1 MMIAL
6 GNQFT
11 GVFTN
16 SDSLWN
22 ELNEASQSERERLWR
37 MPLDEGYMG
46 QINGTGA
53 DLCNTGGRLGGAC
66 TAAIF
71 LKRFVDGLIIDGVDN
86 ENQEGLIRWGHVD
99 LAGSM
104 TDEKG
109 MTGRPVRALIEFARR
124 QC

>member
-1 MMIAL
+1 MMVAL

-22 ELNEASQSERERLWR
+22 ELNEAGNAEKERLWR
-37 MPLDEGYMG
+37 MPLDEGYMS
-46 QINGTGA
+46 QIGGTGA

-66 TAAIF
+66 TAAVF
-71 LKRFVDGLIIDGVDN
+71 LKRFVDGLIVDGVDN
-86 ENQEGLIRWGHVD
+86 EDQENLIRYGHVD

-104 TDEKG
+104 DLARGDGGYNCAG
-109 MTGRPVRALIEFARR
+109 MTGR
-124 QC
+124 

>member
-1 MMIAL
+1 MIAL

-16 SDSLWN
+16 SDSLWA
-22 ELNEASQSERERLWR
+22 EMNEAGLSERERLWR
-37 MPLDEGYMG
+37 MPLDEGYMS

-71 LKRFVDGLIIDGVDN
+71 LKRFVDGLIVDGVDN
-86 ENQEGLIRWGHVD
+86 EDQEGLIRWSHFDVAGVMD
-99 LAGSM
+99 LSRGDGAYNTG
-104 TDEKG
+104 G
-109 MTGRPVRALIEFARR
+109 MSGR
-124 QC
+124 

>member
-11 GVFTN
+11 GVFSN

-22 ELNEASQSERERLWR
+22 ELNEAGNAERERFWR
-37 MPLDEGYMG
+37 LPLDEGYMS
-46 QINGTGA
+46 QINSSGM

-71 LKRFVDGLIIDGVDN
+71 LKRFVDGLIVDGVDN
-86 ENQEGLIRWGHVD
+86 EDQENLIRFAHCDV
-99 LAGSM
+99 AGVMDRATS
-104 TDEKG
+104 DGAYNLGG
-109 MTGRPVRALIEFARR
+109 MTGR
-124 QC
+124 